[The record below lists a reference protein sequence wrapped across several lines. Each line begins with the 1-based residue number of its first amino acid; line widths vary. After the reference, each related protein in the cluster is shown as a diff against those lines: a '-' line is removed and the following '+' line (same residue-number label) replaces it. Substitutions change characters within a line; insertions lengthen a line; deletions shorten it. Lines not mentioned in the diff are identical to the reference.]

1 MSLGHIN
8 VEDIRGVSC
17 ELETKD
23 FLICGPPAMIKNL
36 KTQLLELGVPKEQIH
51 YEDFSFM

>member
-1 MSLGHIN
+1 
-8 VEDIRGVSC
+8 
-17 ELETKD
+17 
-23 FLICGPPAMIKNL
+23 MIKNL